1 MAIQQYDLADAFFF
15 ATWPPEQRQHRRPQ
29 DLESFMYASQLFSA
43 EVGDSEAS
51 PRTDREPGV
60 TLCRTGEYWTLE
72 FSGRVV
78 HLRDSKGLV
87 DLARLLGRPGEE
99 FHVLELIEERG
110 SQPVA
115 ARALAASLQEG
126 LSVKTRGA
134 WDQPIDARA
143 RAAYRTRYVELVA
156 ELEEAQSH
164 NDMGRA
170 QRSSDELSQLV
181 GQLQQRG
188 QVACAATER
197 ARKAVYNR
205 LRAAIARV
213 ARQDRALG
221 CHLEVT
227 VKTGIVCSYRP
238 ERARYCRA

>member
-1 MAIQQYDLADAFFF
+1 MGICFAIFL
-15 ATWPPEQRQHRRPQ
+15 ATWPPEQRQVLQTP

-43 EVGDSEAS
+43 EVGESEAA
-51 PRTDREPGV
+51 RRKDREPGV
-60 TLCRTGEYWTLE
+60 SLCRTGEYWTLE

-87 DLARLLGRPGEE
+87 DLARLLARPGED

-110 SQPVA
+110 TPPVA
-115 ARALAASLQEG
+115 ARALATSLQEG
-126 LSVKTRGA
+126 LSVRTRGA
-134 WDQPIDARA
+134 WDQSIDARA
-143 RAAYRTRYVELVA
+143 RAAYRARYVELVA

-164 NDMGRA
+164 NDLGRA
-170 QRSSDELSQLV
+170 QRSSDELAQLV
-181 GQLQQRG
+181 GQLQQHG

-205 LRAAIARV
+205 LRAAMARV

-221 CHLEVT
+221 YHLEVT
-227 VKTGIVCSYRP
+227 VKTGVVCSYRP
-238 ERARYCRA
+238 ERARHCRA